1 LIFTFYI
8 LQINKGYI
16 KKNYFFK
23 PSMKKK
29 TKTKTSDMGTWSR
42 KMFGYTKDGYLH
54 FGGKKTKLSNNDDY
68 IEDED

>member
-1 LIFTFYI
+1 
-8 LQINKGYI
+8 
-16 KKNYFFK
+16 
-23 PSMKKK
+23 MRKK
-29 TKTKTSDMGTWSR
+29 TKSQNSDMGTWSR